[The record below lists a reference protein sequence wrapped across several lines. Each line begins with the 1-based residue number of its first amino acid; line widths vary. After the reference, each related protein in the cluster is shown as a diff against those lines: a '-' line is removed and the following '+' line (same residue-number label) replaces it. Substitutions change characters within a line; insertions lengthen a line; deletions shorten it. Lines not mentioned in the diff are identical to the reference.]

1 MKNEF
6 ARGIKKR
13 KRTTKKTGEQGR
25 SLLQCNPLHRAFCSC
40 WAIPIWLLNLGS
52 PLHLHSWGQWCHL
65 QSFEAE
71 GEEAASLHFNW
82 SSLNWADCWVRAVHE
97 NNTYIYI
104 PTPTP
109 RNSPCFTSLS
119 STTAH
124 HNVPSTLILQLP
136 SRDFLQELYSPGCLL
151 AFVNATLF
159 IWNILF
165 TSTSQRYYLQHSDIS
180 SNSQATLVSL
190 IYAHQPEN
198 ISSHHAVTNL
208 LVRFPKSIISSF
220 WLEAYYF
227 PSFNF

>member
-6 ARGIKKR
+6 ARGIKK
-13 KRTTKKTGEQGR
+13 KKKNKKTGEGRR
-25 SLLQCNPLHRAFCSC
+25 SLLQCNSLHRAFCSC

-71 GEEAASLHFNW
+71 GEEAAALHFNW

-124 HNVPSTLILQLP
+124 HNVPLHWYYSFPRGTFSRSYTLQGA
-136 SRDFLQELYSPGCLL
+136 SLL
-151 AFVNATLF
+151 L
-159 IWNILF
+159 
-165 TSTSQRYYLQHSDIS
+165 
-180 SNSQATLVSL
+180 
-190 IYAHQPEN
+190 
-198 ISSHHAVTNL
+198 
-208 LVRFPKSIISSF
+208 
-220 WLEAYYF
+220 
-227 PSFNF
+227 